1 MIQSKY
7 SIEMSDDG
15 TYLKVIHKGNL
26 RIFDME
32 SARNDLHAVLPEIS
46 ANNVLIDITE
56 VKPFISFVE
65 HLEFLSRAKAQ
76 LPDDTKIAAVVNIE
90 RFSDHMK
97 YAEEVI
103 EKVGLNMKIFDAE
116 DQAIHW
122 LSP

>member
-1 MIQSKY
+1 
-7 SIEMSDDG
+7 
-15 TYLKVIHKGNL
+15 
-26 RIFDME
+26 ME

-56 VKPFISFVE
+56 VKPIISFVE

-116 DQAIHW
+116 DQAIQW
-122 LSP
+122 LSR